1 MENPAF
7 FGKKKEPAHSEKNP
21 REQLRVI
28 SDLLSENLKFF
39 CPVHR
44 IKLYFQIINGGPYLN
59 RWNGFL
65 QKSRIYSF

>member
-28 SDLLSENLKFF
+28 SDLLKAGSAAPDK
-39 CPVHR
+39 
-44 IKLYFQIINGGPYLN
+44 
-59 RWNGFL
+59 
-65 QKSRIYSF
+65 